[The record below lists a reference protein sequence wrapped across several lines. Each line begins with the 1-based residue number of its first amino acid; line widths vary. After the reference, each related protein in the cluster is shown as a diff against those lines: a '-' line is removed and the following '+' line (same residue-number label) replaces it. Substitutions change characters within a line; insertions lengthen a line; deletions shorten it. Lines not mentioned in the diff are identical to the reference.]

1 MASTADIQV
10 NANRGRTT
18 QELHREALP
27 ERWGRRGGF
36 REEEEVG
43 GVAGETKQEVQVT
56 GLFSLSLSPPRLH
69 SCQKQPGAPRS
80 LTLSDANRVV
90 RDGVQSRRQSRCSQL
105 LTIAWWMRINVMAV
119 VAAVVVVGGK
129 SRLLTASD
137 ACTRKVLYLR
147 R

>member
-56 GLFSLSLSPPRLH
+56 GLLSLSLSSTSPLM
-69 SCQKQPGAPRS
+69 SKATWG
-80 LTLSDANRVV
+80 
-90 RDGVQSRRQSRCSQL
+90 
-105 LTIAWWMRINVMAV
+105 
-119 VAAVVVVGGK
+119 AAVANTF
-129 SRLLTASD
+129 R
-137 ACTRKVLYLR
+137 C
-147 R
+147 